1 MKQELKKNL
10 MELERLEAAADIA
23 DEAYQ
28 NSPEDKEAE
37 RAFDEAHQAE
47 YDAFM
52 KVSIMISEFAG
63 IDIKTA
69 REMVRVKHAELL
81 QYSIKSQSYINHT

>member
-10 MELERLEAAADIA
+10 MELERLEAIADIA
-23 DEAYQ
+23 DAAYQ
-28 NSPEDKEAE
+28 NAPESEEAE
-37 RAFDEAHQAE
+37 RAFDEAYQAE

-52 KVSIMISEFAG
+52 KASTMISEFAG

-69 REMVRVKHAELL
+69 REMVRVKRAELKQIL
-81 QYSIKSQSYINHT
+81 A